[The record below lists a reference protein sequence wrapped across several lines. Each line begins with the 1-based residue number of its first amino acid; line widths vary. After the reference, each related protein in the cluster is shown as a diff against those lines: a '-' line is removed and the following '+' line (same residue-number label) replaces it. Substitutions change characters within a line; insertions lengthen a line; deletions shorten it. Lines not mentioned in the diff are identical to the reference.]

1 MDEKDEKTPGTP
13 EIEIGVLERD
23 GEKMMQALTNGS
35 MLALLVGGDVMY
47 VFASGVMFQ
56 CFIHALGGGNGRRKA
71 FPIDEYN
78 RNMIR
83 SFAET
88 VDHVFETRFDP
99 ALDIMAVMHSSETA
113 ILGYLQEHGQLPES
127 ARLDFGQG
135 LTPEG

>member
-1 MDEKDEKTPGTP
+1 M
-13 EIEIGVLERD
+13 LERD
-23 GEKMMQALTNGS
+23 GEKMMQALSDGS

-47 VFASGVMFQ
+47 VFASGVMYQ

-71 FPIDEYN
+71 FPIDDYN

-88 VDHVFETRFDP
+88 VDHV
-99 ALDIMAVMHSSETA
+99 LHSSETA